1 VVGLVVGWTRRISP
15 MVAAQIADDR
25 AGLKERLSTAVELSG
40 TAARSDVAEAQIADA
55 ARHAQTMQPAQVLPW
70 KAPPQWR
77 YLAGAAAL
85 LLAVIYVP
93 ELPIFHSAQDR
104 LDREAIKMQ
113 GERLQVVAKE
123 MEKKVKQ
130 NKEDENAAILR
141 RLSQEM
147 KQLGKDMKN
156 NRIPKKQAMLKMNDL
171 QKQIKENE
179 RNFPGGNGQKSL
191 DKVSTDLQ
199 QAAQRQDQKGDGEGA
214 KALRQMAE
222 NVQKRDFDAA
232 KKQLEELAKK
242 MQAGKMTADEAKQA
256 AETLREMAKSMQ
268 GSSLDKASEEMK
280 QAARDLQKA
289 AETAQKFQQQM
300 ANAKSD
306 AERQQL
312 QQQMSQQMQ
321 QGMQQAGQKCEQ
333 AGGT

>member
-1 VVGLVVGWTRRISP
+1 
-15 MVAAQIADDR
+15 
-25 AGLKERLSTAVELSG
+25 
-40 TAARSDVAEAQIADA
+40 
-55 ARHAQTMQPAQVLPW
+55 
-70 KAPPQWR
+70 
-77 YLAGAAAL
+77 
-85 LLAVIYVP
+85 
-93 ELPIFHSAQDR
+93 
-104 LDREAIKMQ
+104 
-113 GERLQVVAKE
+113 KE

-141 RLSQEM
+141 RLSHEM

-191 DKVSTDLQ
+191 DKVSSDLQ